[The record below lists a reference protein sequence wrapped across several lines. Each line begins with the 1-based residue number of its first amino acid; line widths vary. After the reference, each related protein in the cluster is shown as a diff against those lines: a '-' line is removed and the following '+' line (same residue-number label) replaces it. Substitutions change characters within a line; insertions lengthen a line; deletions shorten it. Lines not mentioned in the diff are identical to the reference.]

1 MIQFILN
8 DKHIETQ
15 VNSGL
20 NLLDFIRDHEG
31 LKGSKTGCREGDCG
45 ACTVLVGT
53 LANGKVSYQNITSC
67 ISPIGN
73 ANGKHIV
80 TIEGVN
86 LKQKLNTAQEA
97 MYDNYATQCGFCTPG
112 FVVSLTGYALNYSKK
127 DNNTCNDAIGGNICR
142 CTGYK
147 SIEKASDSIEK
158 NLMLLNPNDKIKWL
172 AENNFIPDYFKDIP
186 QKLKQLKLVELSNNG
201 QVVANG
207 TDLYVNRSDELSEE
221 KVNLILHDKT
231 LKGIDFKNGVC
242 TLGSNTTATDIND
255 NSKLNTVFPNLKK
268 YLKLV
273 SSQAIRNMGTLGGNF
288 VNASPIGDMSIFFL
302 ALNSKLTLVHKNGSK
317 RKISF
322 QNFHKEYKI
331 MDLQKNELIADI
343 SFELPGSDTFFNFEK
358 VSKRTYL
365 DIASVNSA
373 ISIKAE
379 DKTIRQ
385 VSLSLGGVAAIPKFM
400 ATTCAFLTGKELSV
414 KTLDKALDVLQEEIA
429 PIDDIRGSAAY
440 KRLLARQLFL
450 QHFLKLF
457 PQQLDEE
464 ALHLLMTTKMPA
476 A

>member
-147 SIEKASDSIEK
+147 SIEKAAELITN
-158 NLMLLNPNDKIKWL
+158 NLEQLNENDPVQWL
-172 AENNFIPDYFKDIP
+172 TENYFIPDYFKDIP

-288 VNASPIGDMSIFFL
+288 VNASPIGDMSVFFL

-358 VSKRTYL
+358 VSKRKHL
-365 DIASVNSA
+365 DIASVNTACMIKMDKSK
-373 ISIKAE
+373 IKNIYLSI
-379 DKTIRQ
+379 
-385 VSLSLGGVAAIPKFM
+385 GGVAEIPKYLNK
-400 ATTCAFLTGKELSV
+400 TISYLTGKEMISKNIISAEKILQSEISPIS
-414 KTLDKALDVLQEEIA
+414 DV
-429 PIDDIRGSAAY
+429 RGSSSY
-440 KRLLARQLFL
+440 KRLLARQLFFS
-450 QHFLKLF
+450 HFLEMF
-457 PQQLDEE
+457 PETIKFRS
-464 ALHLLMTTKMPA
+464 LLS
-476 A
+476 

>member
-147 SIEKASDSIEK
+147 SIEKAAELITN
-158 NLMLLNPNDKIKWL
+158 NLEQLNENDPVQWL
-172 AENNFIPDYFKDIP
+172 TENYFIPDYFKDIP

-288 VNASPIGDMSIFFL
+288 VNASPIGDMSVFFL

-358 VSKRTYL
+358 VSKRKHL
-365 DIASVNSA
+365 DIASVNTACMIKMDKSK
-373 ISIKAE
+373 IKNIYLSI
-379 DKTIRQ
+379 
-385 VSLSLGGVAAIPKFM
+385 GGVAEIPKYLNK
-400 ATTCAFLTGKELSV
+400 TISYLTGKEMIAKNIISAEKILQSEISPIS
-414 KTLDKALDVLQEEIA
+414 DV
-429 PIDDIRGSAAY
+429 RGSSSY
-440 KRLLARQLFL
+440 KRLLARQLFFS
-450 QHFLKLF
+450 HFLEMF
-457 PQQLDEE
+457 PETIKFRS
-464 ALHLLMTTKMPA
+464 LLS
-476 A
+476 